1 MSEANAA
8 PRAPQDRTPDLQA
21 MVEQVVKMLV
31 SAPDQV
37 RVESEDED
45 GTIYLNL
52 HVADADLG
60 KVIGKS
66 GRMAKALRAIVNAAA
81 DKQGKRYSLEI
92 IEDDRDDDDSNDSDS
107 ANSSPANS
115 SPGNSTSSNSSPAN
129 SSPANSTSSNSS
141 PANSTSSNSS
151 PANSTSS
158 NSSPGNSSPANSSVD
173 DSSDDEPNFNRA

>member
-8 PRAPQDRTPDLQA
+8 PGSAPKSERHADLRV

-37 RVESEDED
+37 RVETEDER
-45 GTIYLNL
+45 GTTFLNL

-92 IEDDRDDDDSNDSDS
+92 IEDDRPEEDSDGEDAQGDS
-107 ANSSPANS
+107 QIED
-115 SPGNSTSSNSSPAN
+115 PGPQ
-129 SSPANSTSSNSS
+129 
-141 PANSTSSNSS
+141 
-151 PANSTSS
+151 
-158 NSSPGNSSPANSSVD
+158 
-173 DSSDDEPNFNRA
+173 